1 MFLYP
6 GASVYRVLCKQIM
19 FYMSISFNNYHFN
32 IHSWKL
38 QGLGISVE
46 TLLPIFVRGESQN
59 YKVGKISFAILHKDG
74 RERKKDMGVKGTGK
88 GDR

>member
-1 MFLYP
+1 
-6 GASVYRVLCKQIM
+6 M
-19 FYMSISFNNYHFN
+19 FYMSISFNNCHFN

-59 YKVGKISFAILHKDG
+59 CKVEKNSFAILLIDG
-74 RERKKDMGVKGTGK
+74 RERKKDMGEMGTGK
-88 GDR
+88 GNR